1 MALLVIHTKGDIRMD
16 IVIRVISIVPI
27 GVMIDMVEVNQEVI
41 IVIISMIC
49 LLNYWNNTFSI
60 LYK

>member
-16 IVIRVISIVPI
+16 IVIRVIRIAPI

-41 IVIISMIC
+41 IVIISVLC
-49 LLNYWNNTFSI
+49 LLNYWNNAF
-60 LYK
+60 